1 MSSFFVSNKQI
12 NKFNLHYRQVP
23 VSPEG
28 VHFGII
34 TYGRTVYEQDI
45 VKLDDATTVNK
56 FVEILEE
63 FDYRSERRKI

>member
-1 MSSFFVSNKQI
+1 M
-12 NKFNLHYRQVP
+12 
-23 VSPEG
+23 SPEG

-45 VKLDDATTVNK
+45 IKLDDATTVNE
-56 FVEILEE
+56 FVEILEA